1 MRIASIDIG
10 TNTIL
15 LLIADVT
22 STGIHRV
29 VHDEQ
34 VIARLGKGVDAARM
48 ISPGTFRRV
57 TAFLADYKKRCGE
70 FRVDVIIATGTSA
83 LRDAANSGEFCQ
95 FVLEQTGISIEII
108 SGEEE
113 AHWTY
118 RGGISEFAH
127 RSNSFSVIDIGGGST
142 EIIVGDARVIA
153 QKTSLN
159 IGSVR
164 ITERFLKTSPPDK
177 ESIAEAQHFVKS
189 LMPHEILRIIPS
201 TLAIGVAGTA
211 TTLAAIQQRLP
222 LYEPSKISGF
232 QLSPSMVRSMLEDL
246 RGKNIEEIKS
256 IPQISE
262 GRADIIVAGIIILL
276 EFMEAANLQT
286 LTVSDRGLRYGIVLR
301 EIEKAH

>member
-22 STGIHRV
+22 PDGIQRV
-29 VHDEQ
+29 IHDEQ

-48 ISPGTFRRV
+48 ISPDTFRRV
-57 TAFLADYKKRCGE
+57 AAFLAEYKKRSSE
-70 FRVDVIIATGTSA
+70 FRVDVIVATGTSA
-83 LRDAANSGEFCQ
+83 LRDAVNSGEFCQ
-95 FVLEQTGISIEII
+95 FILEHTGISIEII

-113 AHWTY
+113 ARWTY
-118 RGGISEFAH
+118 LGGISEFAH
-127 RSNSFSVIDIGGGST
+127 RGNSFSVIDIGGGST
-142 EIIVGDARVIA
+142 EIIVGDARAIA

-164 ITERFLKTSPPDK
+164 ITERFLKTSPPGIR
-177 ESIAEAQHFVKS
+177 SIDEAQNFIKAH
-189 LMPHEILRIIPS
+189 MPQELLLSIPS
-201 TLAIGVAGTA
+201 TMAIGVAGTA

-222 LYEPSKISGF
+222 AYEPSKISGF
-232 QLSPSMVRSMLEDL
+232 QLTPSMVRSILKFL

-256 IPQISE
+256 IAQISE

-276 EFMEAANLQT
+276 EYMDAAKIQT

-301 EIEKAH
+301 EIEKSH